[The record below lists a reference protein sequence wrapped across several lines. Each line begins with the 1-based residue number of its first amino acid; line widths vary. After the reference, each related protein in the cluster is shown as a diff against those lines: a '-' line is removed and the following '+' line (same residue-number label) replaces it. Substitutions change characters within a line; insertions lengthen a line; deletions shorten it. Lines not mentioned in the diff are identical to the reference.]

1 MAKIVLVNPVIT
13 VNSVDLSD
21 HIASVTITR
30 SINEVTTTAFTT
42 GTTAGVTRVG
52 GLEDNSIALSFH
64 QDFATGSNV
73 EAIVYPL
80 IGGTTTVTIKPVN
93 STTTSTNPSYSAT
106 VLVTEWTP
114 INGAVGDLSTADVT
128 WPVSGTITK
137 TTA

>member
-30 SINEVTTTAFTT
+30 SINEVTTTAFTSSA
-42 GTTAGVTRVG
+42 TAGTTRVG

-64 QDFATGSNV
+64 QDFASGSNV

-93 STTTSTNPSYSAT
+93 STTTTTNPSYSAT

-128 WPVSGTITK
+128 WPVSGIITK
-137 TTA
+137 STA

>member
-13 VNSVDLSD
+13 VNAVDLSD

-30 SINEVTTTAFTT
+30 SINEVTTTAFTS
-42 GTTAGVTRVG
+42 GTSAGVTRVG
-52 GLEDNSIALSFH
+52 GLEDSSIALSFH

-80 IGGTTTVTIKPVN
+80 ISSTTAVTIKPVN
-93 STTTSTNPSYSAT
+93 STTTSTNPIYSAT

-114 INGAVGDLSTADVT
+114 INGAVGDLATADVT
-128 WPVSGTITK
+128 WPVSGLITK
-137 TTA
+137 STS

>member
-1 MAKIVLVNPVIT
+1 VAKIVLVNPVIT

-21 HIASVTITR
+21 HIASVTIT
-30 SINEVTTTAFTT
+30 
-42 GTTAGVTRVG
+42 GTSAGVTRVG
-52 GLEDNSIALSFH
+52 GLENNEISLSFH

-106 VLVTEWTP
+106 VLVTSWTP
-114 INGAVGDLSTADVT
+114 VNGAVGELATADVT
-128 WPVSGTITK
+128 WPVSGLITK
-137 TTA
+137 STA

>member
-1 MAKIVLVNPVIT
+1 VAKIVLVNPVIT

-21 HIASVTITR
+21 HIASVTITK
-30 SINEVTTTAFTT
+30 SVNEVTTTAFTS
-42 GTTAGVTRVG
+42 GTSAGVTRVG

-73 EAIVYPL
+73 EAIIWPL
-80 IGGTTTVTIKPVN
+80 VKETTTITIKPVN
-93 STTTSTNPSYSAT
+93 STTSSTNPSYSAT
-106 VLVTEWTP
+106 VLVSEWTP

-137 TTA
+137 STS

>member
-30 SINEVTTTAFTT
+30 SINEVTTTAFSSSA
-42 GTTAGVTRVG
+42 TAGVTRVG

-64 QDFATGSNV
+64 QDFASGSNV

-93 STTTSTNPSYSAT
+93 STTTTTNPSYSAT

-128 WPVSGTITK
+128 WPVSGIITK
-137 TTA
+137 STA

>member
-21 HIASVTITR
+21 HIASVTITK
-30 SINEVTTTAFTT
+30 SVNEVTTTAFTS
-42 GTTAGVTRVG
+42 GTSAGVTRVG

-80 IGGTTTVTIKPVN
+80 IGGTTTITIKPVN

-106 VLVTEWTP
+106 VFCGEWTP

-128 WPVSGTITK
+128 WPVSGIITK
-137 TTA
+137 STS

>member
-1 MAKIVLVNPVIT
+1 MSKTVLINPVIT

-30 SINEVTTTAFTT
+30 SINEVATTAFTS

-52 GLEDNSIALSFH
+52 GLEDSSIALAFH

-73 EAIVYPL
+73 EAIIYPL
-80 IGGTTTVTIKPVN
+80 VGGTTSITVKPVN
-93 STTTSTNPSYSAT
+93 STTTATNPSYSAT

-114 INGAVGDLSTADVT
+114 VNGAVGDLSTADVT
-128 WPVSGTITK
+128 WPVSGVVTK
-137 TTA
+137 ATA

>member
-30 SINEVTTTAFTT
+30 NVNEVTTTAFTT
-42 GTTAGVTRVG
+42 GTSAGVTRVG

-93 STTTSTNPSYSAT
+93 STTTSTNPIYSAT
-106 VLVTEWTP
+106 VFCGEWTP
-114 INGAVGDLSTADVT
+114 VNGAVGDLATADVT
-128 WPVSGTITK
+128 WPVSGLITK
-137 TTA
+137 STS

>member
-13 VNSVDLSD
+13 VNAVDLSD

-30 SINEVTTTAFTT
+30 SINEVTTTAFTS
-42 GTTAGVTRVG
+42 GTSAGVTRVG
-52 GLEDNSIALSFH
+52 GLEDSSIALSFH

-80 IGGTTTVTIKPVN
+80 IGSTTAVTIKPVN
-93 STTTSTNPSYSAT
+93 STTTSTNPIYSAT

-114 INGAVGDLSTADVT
+114 VNGAVGDLATVDVT
-128 WPVSGTITK
+128 WPVSGLITK
-137 TTA
+137 STS